1 MVNLRRIM
9 LLLAV
14 VCIMAGYSSV
24 CRANV
29 YDWYMPQP
37 MASSEA
43 AIAAIK
49 NLGGFLSLGPDASIR
64 DLSVDQ
70 TGMYISAYGNN
81 GKVKQFYLT
90 FGRLE
95 RFAQQYDPDGQ
106 YYSFVNFQGA
116 PGSEWQLVQIA
127 SRDHGRRFLDAVLTL
142 ALAQNAVLDPYYHFE
157 ITKYRDGYIDKVLK
171 QAKVSAG
178 VVVDSGDPSV
188 TPLLAQ
194 DVIIQVT
201 YAGKVVPIKDKEAWW
216 AACRDAVAGKAEE
229 TIQVRFIRSGATM
242 DKEVKLISY
251 SFLKPAQNEAAPSAP
266 PKGFGIELRLLDAA
280 ELKAVGL
287 DRAVGFLVVSVAKGS
302 NAEKMQL
309 KAGDVLLAING
320 VDITSTQQL
329 IELMGK
335 GPIISIKFWR
345 DGAATTSQATLSF

>member
-1 MVNLRRIM
+1 MITLRRIM
-9 LLLAV
+9 LMLAV
-14 VCIMAGYSSV
+14 ICIMAGNSPV
-24 CRANV
+24 CRAAV

-37 MASSEA
+37 VASSEA

-49 NLGGFLSLGPDASIR
+49 NLGGFLSLGPDVSIR

-70 TGMYISAYGNN
+70 TGMHVSAYGNN
-81 GKVKQFYLT
+81 GKVKQVYLT
-90 FGRLE
+90 FSRLE
-95 RFAQQYDPDGQ
+95 RFEQLYHPDGQ
-106 YYSFVNFQGA
+106 YYSFVNFQAA

-127 SRDHGRRFLDAVLTL
+127 SRDHGRRFLDAVVTL
-142 ALAQNAVLDPYYHFE
+142 ALAQNAVLDPYYPFE
-157 ITKYRDGYIDKVLK
+157 ITTGSDGYINKILK

-178 VVVDSGDPSV
+178 AVIHSGDPSV
-188 TPLLAQ
+188 TPMMSE

-216 AACRDAVAGKAEE
+216 GACRDAVAGKAEE

-242 DKEVKLISY
+242 DKDVKLINY
-251 SFLKPAQNEAAPSAP
+251 SSLKPAQNGAAPSAP
-266 PKGFGIELRLLDAA
+266 SKGFGIELRLMDTA

-287 DRAVGFLVVSVAKGS
+287 DRALGFLVMSVDKDS
-302 NAEKMQL
+302 TAEKMQL
-309 KAGDVLLAING
+309 RGNDVLLAING

-335 GPIISIKFWR
+335 GAIISVKFWR
-345 DGAATTSQATLSF
+345 DGAAMTSQATLTF